1 LGGISQTPF
10 GQSIGQ
16 GISNLFGSSSPTA
29 NAQQAIAQYGAGNV
43 YGFGGSGTVP
53 TIDYSNPANIVD
65 WEGG

>member
-29 NAQQAIAQYGAGNV
+29 NAQNAINQYGAGNV

-53 TIDYSNPANIVD
+53 NIDYSNPNNIVD
-65 WEGG
+65 WE